1 VDLSSQVLAF
11 ILVGAD
17 RRCTARLLD
26 SRIQPVVQADA
37 SASNARLIAKH
48 TRIRKLHVPEHPH

>member
-1 VDLSSQVLAF
+1 LAF